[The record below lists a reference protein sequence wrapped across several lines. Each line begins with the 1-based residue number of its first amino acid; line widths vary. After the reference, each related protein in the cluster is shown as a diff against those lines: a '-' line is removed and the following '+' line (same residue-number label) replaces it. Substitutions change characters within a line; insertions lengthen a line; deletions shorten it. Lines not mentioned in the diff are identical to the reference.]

1 MLLFELIFTFL
12 FVFNS
17 KQTPMYVTRAENRR
31 FAAARTL
38 LPPPPLAAAP
48 PAPPAP
54 APAFPAPAPAAPAP
68 APDSNSKKHPATVPP
83 DWWFFAF
90 RNGPSQTP
98 PKVCAHIFIHS
109 CHLVNRHKRKSFLL
123 FNQLPERFFTCAR
136 LPTPFLSATQLMWSQ
151 SLACC
156 LLRNTNYT
164 PPPPRPPL
172 LNPHTVL
179 SPACICTT

>member
-1 MLLFELIFTFL
+1 MLLFELIFIFL

-54 APAFPAPAPAAPAP
+54 APASL
-68 APDSNSKKHPATVPP
+68 APDSNSKKHPAPVPP

-109 CHLVNRHKRKSFLL
+109 CHLVNRHKRKSLLL
-123 FNQLPERFFTCAR
+123 FNQLSERFFTCAR
-136 LPTPFLSATQLMWSQ
+136 LPTPFLSATQLMWSP

-156 LLRNTNYT
+156 LLRNTNY
-164 PPPPRPPL
+164 PPPTYHPPR
-172 LNPHTVL
+172 
-179 SPACICTT
+179 ACICTT